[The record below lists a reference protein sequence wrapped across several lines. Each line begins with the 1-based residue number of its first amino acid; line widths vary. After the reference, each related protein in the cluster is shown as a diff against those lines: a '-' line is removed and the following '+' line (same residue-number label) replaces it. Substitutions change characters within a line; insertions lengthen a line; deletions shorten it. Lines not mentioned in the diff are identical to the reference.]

1 MVTLKRKEQVY
12 TVEAGVT
19 LEQAL
24 RELGILPETVLAV
37 REGKI
42 VPLSHRL
49 ADGEELELVDVISGG

>member
-1 MVTLKRKEQVY
+1 MTVLKRKEDVY
-12 TVEAGVT
+12 TVPAGMT

-24 RELGILPETVLAV
+24 RELGIVPETVLAV

-49 ADGEELELVDVISGG
+49 AEGEELELVDVISGG